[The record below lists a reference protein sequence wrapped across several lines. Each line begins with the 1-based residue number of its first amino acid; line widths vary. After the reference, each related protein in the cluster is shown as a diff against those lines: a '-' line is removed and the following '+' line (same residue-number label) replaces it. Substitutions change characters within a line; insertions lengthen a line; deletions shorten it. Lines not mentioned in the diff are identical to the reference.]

1 MNTKT
6 KKKKEKNHNPC
17 LIVASKCSI
26 VVVFKMNEE
35 SFWVMVDATP
45 NGKVIRAS
53 HFKQL
58 HVNIFFV
65 KALEQMP
72 TGAKSTIGFTH
83 NQGKEL
89 RRMRWRSLDHNHA
102 FG

>member
-1 MNTKT
+1 MYT
-6 KKKKEKNHNPC
+6 
-17 LIVASKCSI
+17 LIFCSPHDQHSRANGQI
-26 VVVFKMNEE
+26 CPIKSR
-35 SFWVMVDATP
+35 SFGTFSRGV
-45 NGKVIRAS
+45 
-53 HFKQL
+53 
-58 HVNIFFV
+58 
-65 KALEQMP
+65 ALEQMP